1 MRRDATGDAGDEGYL
16 SELIR
21 HKRAIFAASAG
32 MGSGFLL
39 NHYVNNL
46 FAPRLIAEFDWSRSD
61 FALIGTLGLL
71 TLLVIPVIGRLTDI
85 IGVRLIATVGI
96 ISFPLT
102 FVAFSLMNGNILVF
116 AGITVAQT
124 LLAGVTT
131 SSTVY
136 SRLIAER
143 FDNARGF
150 ALAIMATVPALIG
163 VLGSPL
169 LNRVIELHGWRTGY
183 VAMAAYTAIVGGIAL
198 FSLPRS
204 VKAPARPDAEAGGRR
219 RAHKDYGEVLR
230 NRNFWV
236 IALGFLLCNLVYP
249 LQSSQMNLMLLERGA
264 SASTAAW
271 MISVLAAGVMTGR
284 FCCGFALDRF
294 PTHLVAAIA
303 MGMPAIGLFALAGGM
318 DAPGVLAASVMLVG
332 LSLGAESDLAA
343 YLVMRYFRLD
353 VYGTVLG
360 LVVMTMA
367 ASAAL
372 GAILLSTTLRIFDN
386 FGTFLAIAGISSLAG
401 GFIFL
406 FLNRPPAEEVGELG
420 AVG

>member
-1 MRRDATGDAGDEGYL
+1 MKRDASSDPGADGYL

-21 HKRAIFAASAG
+21 HRRAIFAASAG

-46 FAPRLIAEFDWSRSD
+46 FAPRLIEEFDWSRSD

-71 TLLVIPVIGRLTDI
+71 TLLVIPIIGRLTDL
-85 IGVRLIATVGI
+85 IGVKLIATIGI
-96 ISFPLT
+96 ITFPLT
-102 FVAFSLMNGNILVF
+102 FVAFSLMNGSIYAF

-143 FDNARGF
+143 FDNARGL

-163 VLGSPL
+163 ILGSPL
-169 LNRVIELHGWRTGY
+169 LNGVIENHGWRTGY
-183 VAMAAYTAIVGGIAL
+183 VAMAGYTAIVGAIAL
-198 FSLPRS
+198 FSLPGRMTRPVRRGAD
-204 VKAPARPDAEAGGRR
+204 VKRAPNAR
-219 RAHKDYGEVLR
+219 KDYSEVLG

-249 LQSSQMNLMLLERGA
+249 LQSSQMNLMLLELGA

-284 FCCGFALDRF
+284 LCCGFALDRF
-294 PTHLVAAIA
+294 PTPVVAGIA
-303 MGMPAIGLFALAGGM
+303 MGMPAIGLFALAAGVN
-318 DAPGVLAASVMLVG
+318 APGLLAASVMLVG

-343 YLVMRYFRLD
+343 YLVMRYFCLD

-367 ASAAL
+367 ASAVL
-372 GAILLSTTLRIFDN
+372 GSVLLSTTLMIFDH
-386 FGTFLAIAGISSLAG
+386 FSWYLTLVGISSLAG
-401 GFIFL
+401 GLVFL
-406 FLNRPPAEEVGELG
+406 FLNRPLPENPGQISGVG
-420 AVG
+420 